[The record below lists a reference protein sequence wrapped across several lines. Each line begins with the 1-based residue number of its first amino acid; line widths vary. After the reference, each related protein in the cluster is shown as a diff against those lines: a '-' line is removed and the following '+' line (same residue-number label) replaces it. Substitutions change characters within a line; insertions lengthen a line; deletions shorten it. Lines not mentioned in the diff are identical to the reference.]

1 MKSENIVITVSRQ
14 MTSGGSY
21 IAHSVARKLGF
32 MYVDREILHEAAE
45 FFGTGEKELSGR
57 EERLSGWMENMFRI
71 FRYGTPET
79 AYAPPSGPPVYDKDL
94 FETEARII
102 REIARSGNVVIM
114 GRAGSSILRGHP
126 GLVNV
131 FIHAPLDF
139 RIKRMMAFRHLADE
153 REASAALEESD
164 RTREEFLRAMAG
176 IDWTDAR
183 NYHLC
188 LNTGI
193 ISFSDAEEMIIRFV
207 EMRRENAGMT
217 EMNFH

>member
-1 MKSENIVITVSRQ
+1 

-45 FFGTGEKELSGR
+45 FFGTDEKELSGR

-79 AYAPPSGPPVYDKDL
+79 AYIPLSTPPVYDKEL
-94 FETEARII
+94 FEVEARII
-102 REIARSGNVVIM
+102 RKVASSGNVVIM
-114 GRAGSSILRGHP
+114 GRAGSSILGDHP

-139 RIKRMMAFRHLADE
+139 RIKRMIAFHHNADE
-153 REASAALEESD
+153 REARTALEESD
-164 RTREEFLRAMAG
+164 RNRGEFLRTMAN
-176 IDWTDAR
+176 IDWTDAQ

-193 ISFSDAEEMIIRFV
+193 VSFVDAEEMIIRLV
-207 EMRRENAGMT
+207 KRRREKARISET
-217 EMNFH
+217 EEGKRKEQRT

>member
-1 MKSENIVITVSRQ
+1 

-32 MYVDREILHEAAE
+32 KYVDREILHKAAE
-45 FFGTGEKELSGR
+45 FFKTDTQTLSDREGR
-57 EERLSGWMENMFRI
+57 MSGVWESLLGI

-79 AYAPPSGPPVYDKDL
+79 AYVPPSGPPVYDKDL

-114 GRAGSSILRGHP
+114 GRAGSSILRGRP

-139 RIKRMMAFRHLADE
+139 RVKRMMAFRHNSDE
-153 REASAALEESD
+153 REARTILKESD
-164 RTREEFLRAMAG
+164 RNREEFLRAMAG

-207 EMRRENAGMT
+207 EMRRDKASLG
-217 EMNFH
+217 